1 MADHDSGSALRRTR
15 QRDSETKRRR
25 AAAVVE
31 DMDRSGE
38 PISFPA
44 VARRAKVSVTLLY
57 AHPDLAGRIATARDR
72 QAQAGR
78 DRAWRLPARSLVTE
92 ASLRADLTN
101 AKEQIRRLH
110 EELRVLRGRLARDLG
125 AEADIARG
133 QPISP
138 LLDQLEKR
146 AEALEAD
153 NHTLRSRV
161 TQLEDEG
168 RELADT
174 LEAARAMNRELIGE
188 INRPSPAPGRR
199 RSTPP
204 TSSRPRRLRDNPSQ

>member
-1 MADHDSGSALRRTR
+1 MTDNSSALRRAR

-25 AAAVVE
+25 AVAALD

-44 VARRAKVSVTLLY
+44 VARRAAVSVTLLY

-92 ASLRADLTN
+92 TSLRADLTN

-110 EELRVLRGRLARDLG
+110 EELGVLRGRLARDLG
-125 AEADIARG
+125 AASDVARG
-133 QPISP
+133 AAISP

-146 AEALEAD
+146 AQALEAD
-153 NHTLRSRV
+153 NHTLRPGWASSK
-161 TQLEDEG
+161 TK
-168 RELADT
+168 
-174 LEAARAMNRELIGE
+174 AA
-188 INRPSPAPGRR
+188 S
-199 RSTPP
+199 
-204 TSSRPRRLRDNPSQ
+204 